1 MSPRS
6 APLTSFQRAP
16 RKLLSTLRHDQRGGG
31 FVEYAIL
38 IGLVAL
44 VGFAAYE
51 KLGTNVKDGVKA
63 VNTKVSTLPK
73 TTTAE

>member
-1 MSPRS
+1 MSSQS
-6 APLTSFQRAP
+6 APLTFLSRVY
-16 RKLLSTLRHDQRGGG
+16 RKLVSTLRHDQRGGG

-51 KLGTNVKDGVKA
+51 KLGSNVKEGVKA
-63 VNTKVSTLPK
+63 VNSKVSVLPK